1 MPTIRET
8 TTKALATPWTSSS
21 VEASRA
27 ALTGAS
33 ASPKPSPPVISARL
47 AIGSSIVVS
56 PQRVI
61 STKPVAAS
69 SIPTAV
75 TRPGERKRMR

>member
-1 MPTIRET
+1 M
-8 TTKALATPWTSSS
+8 
-21 VEASRA
+21 
-27 ALTGAS
+27 
-33 ASPKPSPPVISARL
+33 ISARL

-61 STKPVAAS
+61 STKPAAAI

-75 TRPGERKRMR
+75 TIPGER